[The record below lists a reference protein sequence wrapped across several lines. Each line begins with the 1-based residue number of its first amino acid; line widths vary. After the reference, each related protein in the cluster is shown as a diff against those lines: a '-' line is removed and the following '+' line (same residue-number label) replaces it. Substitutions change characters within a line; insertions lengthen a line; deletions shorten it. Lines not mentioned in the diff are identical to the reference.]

1 MAIHQ
6 KFRLFHLSLGLLA
19 AITLSG
25 CATSPATLQS
35 SADSAQTGASMIT
48 PLATQAEPVEFWET
62 PEIAAP
68 LDPEHTT
75 LSIDNIEL
83 TENDLSDAI
92 SALPHAPIAAE
103 NLTTHDL
110 HQQLAAQRP
119 DDLWQ
124 RIRAGFSL
132 PLSEHK
138 RTVSERRWYAR
149 HQEYIDRTSER
160 GQPYLHFIVEEAARR
175 NIPMELALLP
185 IVESAFQPF
194 AYSHGRASGIWQFI
208 PGTGRAYGL
217 KQNWWYDGRRDITA
231 STHAAFDYLESLN
244 KRFKGDWLLALAAY
258 NSGGGTVSKAIRKN
272 KRLGKPTDFWSLK
285 LPRETRAY
293 VPKLLAIR
301 DIVANPEKHNIVMPS
316 LADEPYFEKVA
327 TGSQID
333 LAKAAELAEMPIK
346 QLYRLNPAFNRWATD
361 PDGPHHLLIPLDK
374 SAQFKQNLA
383 NLPKENRVEWA
394 RHRIRN
400 GETLGHI
407 ARRYKTTIAVIKDVN
422 KVKGHMI
429 RAGKNL
435 IIPVAAKSSSSY
447 SLSSTQRAQSIQ
459 NKPKK
464 GIKLTYQ
471 VQRGDTLWD
480 ISRAHNVGVRQL
492 ARWNAMAPR
501 DTLRP
506 GQKLVIWQSSTKTAK
521 GKAPNITP
529 ALNDVTQRIR
539 YTVRRGD
546 SLSRISQRFNV
557 SINKLKSWNPKARGK
572 YLQPGQRL
580 TLFVD
585 ITNQS
590 ESI

>member
-1 MAIHQ
+1 MARHQ
-6 KFRLFHLSLGLLA
+6 NFRRFHLNAGIASALLLSACTVVPTQSLSTSNTQQTSA
-19 AITLSG
+19 AIT
-25 CATSPATLQS
+25 
-35 SADSAQTGASMIT
+35 
-48 PLATQAEPVEFWET
+48 PLNTKAELVAFWET
-62 PEIAAP
+62 TEITVP

-75 LSIDNIEL
+75 LSITANERDN
-83 TENDLSDAI
+83 
-92 SALPHAPIAAE
+92 SALANAIIALPDTPMAAE
-103 NLTTHDL
+103 KITTHDL
-110 HQQLAAQRP
+110 NQQLTAHHP

-124 RIRAGFSL
+124 RIRDGFSL
-132 PLSEHK
+132 PHSEHA

-149 HQEYIDRTSER
+149 HQEYIDRTSAR
-160 GQPYLHFIVEEAARR
+160 AQPYLHFIVEEAARR

-208 PGTGRAYGL
+208 PGTGRMYGL

-272 KRLGKPTDFWSLK
+272 RRLGKPTDFWSLK

-301 DIVANPEKHNIVMPS
+301 DIVANPGKHNIIMTT

-333 LAKAAELAEMPIK
+333 LAKAAELAEMPLK

-374 SAQFKQNLA
+374 STKFKLNLA
-383 NLPKENRVEWA
+383 ALPKEKRVKWT

-407 ARRYKTTIAVIKDVN
+407 AKRYKTTVAVIQDVN
-422 KVKGHMI
+422 KVKGHII

-435 IIPVAAKSSSSY
+435 IIPVAAKSPASY
-447 SLSSTQRAQSIQ
+447 SLSATQRAQSIK
-459 NKPKK
+459 NRPKK
-464 GIKLTYQ
+464 GIKLTHK

-480 ISRAHNVGVRQL
+480 ISRAHHVEVRQL

-506 GQKLVIWQSSTKTAK
+506 GQKLIIWKSSTKVAK
-521 GKAPNITP
+521 GKVLDITP
-529 ALNDVTQRIR
+529 ALNEVTQRIR

-557 SINKLKSWNPKARGK
+557 SIRKLKSWNPKARGK

-590 ESI
+590 DSI

>member
-1 MAIHQ
+1 MKIN
-6 KFRLFHLSLGLLA
+6 KKNRLFHLGLGIAVTVLV
-19 AITLSG
+19 SG
-25 CATSPATLQS
+25 CTVAPSQQGILTTAPASQ
-35 SADSAQTGASMIT
+35 T
-48 PLATQAEPVEFWET
+48 PLATQAEPVDYWNST
-62 PEIAAP
+62 AIAAP
-68 LDPEHTT
+68 LDPEHST
-75 LSIDNIEL
+75 LSSNDTKTTKAGLANAIE
-83 TENDLSDAI
+83 
-92 SALPHAPIAAE
+92 ALPNQPIAAE
-103 NLTTHDL
+103 NITAHDL
-110 HQQLAAQRP
+110 NHQFAAQRP
-119 DDLWQ
+119 QDLWQ
-124 RIRAGFSL
+124 RIRDGFAL
-132 PLSEHK
+132 PKSEHA

-160 GQPYLHFIVEEAARR
+160 AQPYLHFIVEEAARR

-185 IVESAFQPF
+185 VVESAFQPF

-208 PGTGRAYGL
+208 PGTGRMYGL

-231 STHAAFDYLESLN
+231 STIAAFDYLEALN
-244 KRFKGDWLLALAAY
+244 RRFSGDWLLALAAY
-258 NSGGGTVSKAIRKN
+258 NSGGGTVRKAIRHN

-301 DIVANPEKHNIVMPS
+301 DIVATPEQHNITMPTI
-316 LADEPYFEKVA
+316 ADAPYFEKVA

-333 LAKAAELAEMPIK
+333 LARAAELAEIPLK

-361 PDGPHHLLIPLDK
+361 PEGPHHLLIPLDK
-374 SAQFKQNLA
+374 SAQFKHNLA
-383 NLPKENRVEWA
+383 GLPKENRVKWA

-407 ARRYKTTIAVIKDVN
+407 ARRYKTTVAVIKDVN
-422 KVKGHMI
+422 KVRGHMI

-435 IIPVAAKSSSSY
+435 IIPVAARSPASY
-447 SLSSTQRAQSIQ
+447 SLSATQRAKTIKSS
-459 NKPKK
+459 PKK
-464 GIKLTYQ
+464 GIKLTYK
-471 VQRGDTLWD
+471 VQNGDTLWD

-506 GQKLVIWQSSTKTAK
+506 GQKLVIWKSATKVAK
-521 GKAPNITP
+521 NKTPDIAP
-529 ALNDVTQRIR
+529 ALDEVTQRIR
-539 YTVRRGD
+539 YVVRRGD

-557 SINKLKSWNPKARGK
+557 SINNLKRWNPKARGK

-585 ITNQS
+585 ITNQAGN
-590 ESI
+590 I

>member
-1 MAIHQ
+1 MAINQ
-6 KFRLFHLSLGLLA
+6 KNRLLHLGFCIA
-19 AITLSG
+19 GITLISG
-25 CATSPATLQS
+25 CTIAPTQQLASSKADASDATSMT
-35 SADSAQTGASMIT
+35 T
-48 PLATQAEPVEFWET
+48 PLATEAESVEFWDNA
-62 PEIAAP
+62 EITTS
-68 LDPEHTT
+68 LDPEHNTFD
-75 LSIDNIEL
+75 IDSSVEVIE
-83 TENDLSDAI
+83 TVPNQ
-92 SALPHAPIAAE
+92 PIATEA
-103 NLTTHDL
+103 LTTHDL
-110 HQQLAAQRP
+110 NQQFAAHRP

-124 RIRAGFSL
+124 RIRDGFSL
-132 PLSEHK
+132 PKSEHA

-149 HQEYIDRTSER
+149 HQEYIDRTTER
-160 GQPYLHFIVEEAARR
+160 AQPYLHFIVEEAARR

-185 IVESAFQPF
+185 VVESAFQPF

-208 PGTGRAYGL
+208 PGTGRMYGL

-231 STHAAFDYLESLN
+231 STLAAFDYLETLN
-244 KRFKGDWLLALAAY
+244 KQFSGDWLLALAAY
-258 NSGGGTVSKAIRKN
+258 NSGGGTVRKAIRKN
-272 KRLGKPTDFWSLK
+272 KRRGKPTDFWSLK

-301 DIVANPEKHNIVMPS
+301 DIVANPEQHNIIMTS
-316 LADEPYFEKVA
+316 LKDEPYFEKVA

-333 LAKAAELAEMPIK
+333 LARAAELAGIPLK

-361 PDGPHHLLIPLDK
+361 PDGPHHLLVPLDK
-374 SAQFKQNLA
+374 APQFTQNLA
-383 NLPKENRVEWA
+383 GLPKANRVKWA

-407 ARRYKTTIAVIKDVN
+407 AKRYKTTVAVIKDVN
-422 KVKGHMI
+422 KVRGHMI

-435 IIPVAAKSSSSY
+435 IIPVAAKSPSSY
-447 SLSSTQRAQSIQ
+447 SLSSTQRAKSIK
-459 NKPKK
+459 NRPKK
-464 GIKLTYQ
+464 GIKLAYK

-480 ISRAHNVGVRQL
+480 ISRAHNVAVRQL

-506 GQKLVIWQSSTKTAK
+506 GQNLVIWKSATKVAK
-521 GKAPNITP
+521 AKSPNITP
-529 ALNDVTQRIR
+529 ALDDVTRRIR

-546 SLSRISQRFNV
+546 SLSRISNRFNV
-557 SINKLKSWNPKARGK
+557 SINNLKRWNPKARGK

-590 ESI
+590 GSI

>member
-1 MAIHQ
+1 MVMHHN
-6 KFRLFHLSLGLLA
+6 FRLFHLNTGIAGALL
-19 AITLSG
+19 LSG
-25 CATSPATLQS
+25 CAATPASSLPTTNTVQS
-35 SADSAQTGASMIT
+35 SAAIT
-48 PLATQAEPVEFWET
+48 PLDTEAEPVELWQTTEMT
-62 PEIAAP
+62 VP
-68 LDPEHTT
+68 LDPEHTA
-75 LSIDNIEL
+75 LSINLNEVD
-83 TENDLSDAI
+83 DAAPATAI
-92 SALPHAPIAAE
+92 IALPDTPIATE
-103 NLTTHDL
+103 KLTTHDL
-110 HQQLAAQRP
+110 NQQLAAHRP

-124 RIRAGFSL
+124 RIRDGFSL
-132 PLSEHK
+132 PHSEHA
-138 RTVSERRWYAR
+138 RTVSARRWYAR
-149 HQEYIDRTSER
+149 HQEYIDRTSAR
-160 GQPYLHFIVEEAARR
+160 AQPYLHFIVEEAAQR

-208 PGTGRAYGL
+208 PSTGRMYGL

-231 STHAAFDYLESLN
+231 STLAAFDYLESLN
-244 KRFKGDWLLALAAY
+244 KRFKDDWLLALAAY

-301 DIVANPEKHNIVMPS
+301 DIVANPEKHNIIMTS
-316 LADEPYFEKVA
+316 LVDEPYFEKVA

-333 LAKAAELAEMPIK
+333 LAKAAELAEMPLK
-346 QLYRLNPAFNRWATD
+346 QLYQLNPAFNRWATD

-374 SAQFKQNLA
+374 SSQFKQNLA
-383 NLPKENRVEWA
+383 ALPKENRVKWT

-407 ARRYKTTIAVIKDVN
+407 AKRYKTTVAVIQDVN

-435 IIPVAAKSSSSY
+435 IIPVAAQSLSSY
-447 SLSSTQRAQSIQ
+447 SLSATQRAQSIK
-459 NKPKK
+459 NRPKK
-464 GIKLTYQ
+464 GIKLTYK

-480 ISRAHNVGVRQL
+480 ISRMHNVAVRQL

-506 GQKLVIWQSSTKTAK
+506 GQKLVIWKSSSKVAK
-521 GKAPNITP
+521 GKVPDMTP
-529 ALNDVTQRIR
+529 ALNEITQRIR

-557 SINKLKSWNPKARGK
+557 SINKLKSWNPMARGK

-590 ESI
+590 GSI